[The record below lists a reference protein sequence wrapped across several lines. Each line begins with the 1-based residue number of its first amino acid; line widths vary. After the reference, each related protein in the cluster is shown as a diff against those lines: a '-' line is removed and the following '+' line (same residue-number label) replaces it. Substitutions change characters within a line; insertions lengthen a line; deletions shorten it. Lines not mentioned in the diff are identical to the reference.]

1 MYLYQKRGILLRLAL
16 IWHNEKSNVKF
27 SRFINCVNKTEQT
40 CNPAILST
48 A

>member
-1 MYLYQKRGILLRLAL
+1 MRKGAFLLRLAL
-16 IWHNEKSNVKF
+16 IWHNEKSKVKF